1 MNTDGVDLTPPTPR
15 LRLGWRERWMAVN
28 MVLFGLTGVVLLY
41 RAVARGG
48 RWPAYLIGLLLL
60 LACGHR
66 FLLFRR
72 FVWKA
77 GDRP

>member
-1 MNTDGVDLTPPTPR
+1 
-15 LRLGWRERWMAVN
+15 MAVN
-28 MVLFGLTGVVLLY
+28 MVLFGLAGVVLLY

-48 RWPAYLIGLLLL
+48 RWPAYLMGLGLL

-66 FLLFRR
+66 LVLFRR